1 MFVKYKGNFL
11 SVTPSAVLAKYLH
24 CLTSQVYKT
33 SSQRWFYQAGCQVGL
48 PVVPSS
54 QIKEM
59 GTSFAG
65 LPNPLLK
72 HRRRRFPVLWQ
83 PEKLTQRSSLTT
95 LFSWFRM
102 KNESQVGVGMVQ
114 RLSQLL
120 ILSWLAHCKSP
131 WTACKAWG
139 KWKPVFYNRLLGGH
153 PVLVTRP
160 RLVSTGQ
167 DIFEVCAFFSS

>member
-1 MFVKYKGNFL
+1 MLFTFIPCYVVYIVHFSPPSCIMHQVKDLIKVRERNYNALDNDQTNQILHDGGVKFFLTKLNRFSPMFEKYKGDFL

-59 GTSFAG
+59 GTSFTG

-72 HRRRRFPVLWQ
+72 HRRRRFPVL
-83 PEKLTQRSSLTT
+83 
-95 LFSWFRM
+95 
-102 KNESQVGVGMVQ
+102 
-114 RLSQLL
+114 
-120 ILSWLAHCKSP
+120 
-131 WTACKAWG
+131 
-139 KWKPVFYNRLLGGH
+139 
-153 PVLVTRP
+153 
-160 RLVSTGQ
+160 
-167 DIFEVCAFFSS
+167 

>member
-1 MFVKYKGNFL
+1 MFAKYKGDFL

-48 PVVPSS
+48 SVVPSYHPKSRRTEPVSPGFLIRYSNTADVDS
-54 QIKEM
+54 Q
-59 GTSFAG
+59 SYDS
-65 LPNPLLK
+65 
-72 HRRRRFPVLWQ
+72 
-83 PEKLTQRSSLTT
+83 QRNWRSDPA

-114 RLSQLL
+114 RQSQLL

-160 RLVSTGQ
+160 SLVSTGRH
-167 DIFEVCAFFSS
+167 IFEVCAFFSS